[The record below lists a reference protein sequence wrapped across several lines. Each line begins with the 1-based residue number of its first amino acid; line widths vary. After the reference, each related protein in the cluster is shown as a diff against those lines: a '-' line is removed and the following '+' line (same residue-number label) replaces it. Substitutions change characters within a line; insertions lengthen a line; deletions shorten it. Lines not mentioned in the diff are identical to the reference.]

1 MSWRKYRERYVG
13 RIFRLGPKAI
23 IKIGPPLSEAQ
34 AMDFVAKNTN
44 IPVPRILSVFT
55 AKGEVHIVMEYIRAP
70 LLRDCWE
77 VMSWEQR
84 KSIVVQLRDFI
95 LQLRALTPLH
105 PGKIHAAGGAEFEL
119 YDPRQQNKPF
129 GPFETVDQFHEFT
142 GVNYLRQHIDE
153 YPTFQSAFEK
163 CAECTY
169 GTKFSHGDLA
179 PHNVMVQ
186 DGKVVCIID
195 WECAGWYPEYWEY
208 TSCFRSNDLYTSF
221 WDMMKEEM
229 EPYPDELEIDH
240 CLSSV
245 FLR

>member
-1 MSWRKYRERYVG
+1 
-13 RIFRLGPKAI
+13 
-23 IKIGPPLSEAQ
+23 
-34 AMDFVAKNTN
+34 
-44 IPVPRILSVFT
+44 
-55 AKGEVHIVMEYIRAP
+55 
-70 LLRDCWE
+70 LLYCWE

-105 PGKIHAAGGAEFEL
+105 PGKIHAAGVEFGI

-129 GPFETVDQFHEFT
+129 GPFETVDQFHEFI

-153 YPTFQSAFEK
+153 YPAFQSAFEK
-163 CAECTY
+163 CAERAY
-169 GTKFSHGDLA
+169 STKFSHGDLA
-179 PHNVMVQ
+179 PHNITVE

-221 WDMMKEEM
+221 RDMMKEEM

-240 CLSSV
+240 CVSSCSYDDLVSEVKFYRV
-245 FLR
+245 FINSAQFSSICYRVYVYIHGAVILVTYAFSYLRAIKYRCGSKIQA